1 MNNKKIKSINRAG
14 SSHWVGDGFPVR
26 NFFPSSG
33 VDKDINPFLMLD
45 YAGPAQFKPSARP
58 KGVGEHPHRGFETVT
73 IAYQG
78 SVEHKDSAG
87 NQGIIHPGDV
97 QWMTAGSG
105 VVHEEMHE
113 REFSKNGGEFEMIQ
127 LWVNLP
133 AVHKMTSPRYQT
145 LLSRDIAC
153 VKLDQQGSIARVIA
167 GTLQDATGPAN
178 TFTPVSLID
187 LKLTGDSNVIL
198 PVTRGFSS
206 ALLFMEGEV
215 EIDGATIA
223 DEPRLVL
230 MDTAGD
236 TIEIKSSRQSR
247 LLFMAGEPINE
258 PVASYGPF
266 VMNTKAEIFQ
276 AISDFQSGKMGRVH
290 TP

>member
-1 MNNKKIKSINRAG
+1 MNKKIKSINRAG
-14 SSHWVGDGFPVR
+14 SSHWVGDGFPVQ

-33 VDKDINPFLMLD
+33 IDAAINPFLMLD
-45 YAGPAQFKPSARP
+45 YAGPSRFEPSLRP

-73 IAYQG
+73 IAYKG

-113 REFSKNGGEFEMIQ
+113 REFSKRGGDFEMIQ

-133 AVHKMTSPRYQT
+133 REHKMTSPRYQT
-145 LLSRDIAC
+145 ILSEKIPQF
-153 VKLDQQGSIARVIA
+153 KLDSNGSVARIIA
-167 GTLQDATGPAN
+167 GKLHDAKGPAN

-187 LKLTGDSNVIL
+187 LKLVKGSKISL
-198 PVTRGFSS
+198 PVPIGFNS
-206 ALLFMEGEV
+206 AFLYMEGSLK
-215 EIDGATIA
+215 IADATISDQA
-223 DEPRLVL
+223 KLVL

-236 TIEIKSSRQSR
+236 TIELEILEDSR
-247 LLFMAGEPINE
+247 LLFMAGEPIQE
-258 PVASYGPF
+258 PIASYGPF
-266 VMNTKAEIFQ
+266 VMNTKDEIFQ
-276 AISDFQSGKMGRVH
+276 AIADFQSGKMGRINSL
-290 TP
+290 

>member
-1 MNNKKIKSINRAG
+1 MNKKIKSINRAG
-14 SSHWVGDGFPVR
+14 SSHWVGDGFPVQ

-33 VDKDINPFLMLD
+33 IDAAINPFLMLD
-45 YAGPAQFKPSARP
+45 YAGPSRFEPSLRP

-73 IAYQG
+73 IAYKG

-113 REFSKNGGEFEMIQ
+113 REFSKRGGDFEMIQ

-133 AVHKMTSPRYQT
+133 REHKMTSPRYQT
-145 LLSRDIAC
+145 ILSERIPQF
-153 VKLDQQGSIARVIA
+153 KLDSNGSVARIIA
-167 GTLQDATGPAN
+167 GKLHDAKGPAN

-187 LKLTGDSNVIL
+187 LKLVKGSKISL
-198 PVTRGFSS
+198 PVPIGFNS
-206 ALLFMEGEV
+206 AFLYMEGSLK
-215 EIDGATIA
+215 IADATISDQA
-223 DEPRLVL
+223 KLVL

-236 TIEIKSSRQSR
+236 TIELEILEDSR
-247 LLFMAGEPINE
+247 LLFMAGEPIQE
-258 PVASYGPF
+258 PIASYGPF
-266 VMNTKAEIFQ
+266 VMNTKDEIFQ
-276 AISDFQSGKMGRVH
+276 AIADFQSGKMGRINSL
-290 TP
+290 

>member
-1 MNNKKIKSINRAG
+1 MNKKIKSINRAG
-14 SSHWVGDGFPVR
+14 SSHWVGDGFPVQ

-33 VDKDINPFLMLD
+33 IDAAINPFLMLD
-45 YAGPAQFKPSARP
+45 YAGPSRFEPSLRP

-73 IAYQG
+73 IAYKG

-113 REFSKNGGEFEMIQ
+113 REFSKRGGDFEMIQ

-133 AVHKMTSPRYQT
+133 REHKMTSPRYQT
-145 LLSRDIAC
+145 ILSEKIPQF
-153 VKLDQQGSIARVIA
+153 KLDSKGSVARIIA
-167 GTLQDATGPAN
+167 GKLHDAKGPAY

-187 LKLTGDSNVIL
+187 LKLVKGSKISL
-198 PVTRGFSS
+198 PVPSGFNS
-206 ALLFMEGEV
+206 AFLYMEGSLK
-215 EIDGATIA
+215 IADATISDQA
-223 DEPRLVL
+223 KLVL

-236 TIEIKSSRQSR
+236 TIELEILEDSR
-247 LLFMAGEPINE
+247 LLFMAGEPIQE

-266 VMNTKAEIFQ
+266 VMNTKDEIFQ
-276 AISDFQSGKMGRVH
+276 AIADFQSGKMGRINSL
-290 TP
+290 

>member
-1 MNNKKIKSINRAG
+1 MNKKIKSINRAG
-14 SSHWVGDGFPVR
+14 SSHWVGDGFPVQ

-33 VDKDINPFLMLD
+33 IDADINPFLMLD
-45 YAGPAQFKPSARP
+45 YAGPSRFEPSLRP

-73 IAYQG
+73 IAYKG

-113 REFSKNGGEFEMIQ
+113 REFSKRGGDFEMIQ

-133 AVHKMTSPRYQT
+133 REHKMTIPRYQT
-145 LLSRDIAC
+145 LLSENIPEF
-153 VKLDQQGSIARVIA
+153 KLDTKGSVARIIA
-167 GTLQDATGPAN
+167 GQLHDLKGPAN

-187 LKLTGDSNVIL
+187 LKLRGKSKISL
-198 PVTRGFSS
+198 PVQTGFNS
-206 ALLFMEGEV
+206 AFLFMEGSLK
-215 EIDGATIA
+215 IADATIS
-223 DEPRLVL
+223 DEAKLVL
-230 MDTAGD
+230 MDTDGD
-236 TIEIKSSRQSR
+236 TIALEILEDSR
-247 LLFMAGEPINE
+247 LLFMAGEPIQE

-266 VMNTKAEIFQ
+266 VMNTKDEIFQ
-276 AISDFQSGKMGRVH
+276 AIADFQSGKMGRINSL
-290 TP
+290 